1 MRIPIHISIGEFI
14 LPALALALSIAG
26 VCTAQTTPPD
36 LTATGEIANAKLAM
50 QRDFGDGNIRTQTF
64 NLGPTGLRGW
74 FHLENSDAYKVYT
87 GRISDASR
95 QILVTHASSPG
106 DSEIQV
112 DDVILGAIAA
122 SSGTVPSFTSDA
134 RKALGAA
141 ITNAEKTG
149 AGTLRLKRWRAGSH
163 YGGQH
168 HHPHP
173 R

>member
-1 MRIPIHISIGEFI
+1 MKPQNIRLLKAI
-14 LPALALALSIAG
+14 LRALALALSIAG

-36 LTATGEIANAKLAM
+36 LTAPGGIAIAKLAM
-50 QRDFGDGNIRTQTF
+50 QRDLGDDNIKTQTF

-74 FHLENSDAYKVYT
+74 IHLENSDGSKVAT

-106 DSEIQV
+106 NSQIQV

-134 RKALGAA
+134 RKALG
-141 ITNAEKTG
+141 TP
-149 AGTLRLKRWRAGSH
+149 SSS
-163 YGGQH
+163 
-168 HHPHP
+168 P
-173 R
+173 RDYDKSV